1 MYIYILVILVRY
13 SVLVSKIL
21 KLRFRPKIELLRK
34 IQGCHDVRQVENDQK
49 PHKNHILAAAGL
61 PVANEKAG
69 PSLSPKTP
77 SVLKCPRGRAFLA
90 AARRPPPPR
99 DRFAMAGT
107 RSGSATEPVFRA
119 SPGLERLRISSE
131 IGFFGGMYVLQ
142 QGADTGKSWRRIDD
156 EKLGTL

>member
-1 MYIYILVILVRY
+1 MLVRY
-13 SVLVSKIL
+13 SVLVSKIF
-21 KLRFRPKIELLRK
+21 KSRFRPKIELLRK

-61 PVANEKAG
+61 PVANEKAS

-77 SVLKCPRGRAFLA
+77 CVLNCFWVRHTFRILLFGSRSSEVAQSKGLFI
-90 AARRPPPPR
+90 
-99 DRFAMAGT
+99 GT
-107 RSGSATEPVFRA
+107 GKGPVFRA